1 MPKANQAALEF
12 LSTRHSYPARTLGL
26 PVPDDALLEYL
37 LTLAT
42 RTPDHG
48 KLAPWRFIVLKKA
61 ALTRL
66 SDLAKAHA
74 DSHGVDETKRAKAH
88 GQFDFAT
95 LAVVVVSSPKDIE
108 RIPLSEQ
115 ILSAG
120 AVCSALVNAAQAHGF
135 GGCWLSGW
143 LSHDSDFAQSAFGLN
158 ADETV
163 AGIVHIGTPAQTPS
177 ATPRADI
184 STITKWI
191 AD

>member
-66 SDLAKAHA
+66 SGLAKVHA
-74 DSHGVDETKRAKAH
+74 DSCGADATKRTKAH
-88 GQFDFAT
+88 GQFDFGN
-95 LAVVVVSSPKDIE
+95 LAVVVISSPKDIE

-115 ILSAG
+115 VLSTG
-120 AVCSALVNAAQAHGF
+120 AVCAALVNAAQALGF

-143 LSHDSDFAQSAFGLN
+143 LSHDSDFIQSAFGLS
-158 ADETV
+158 AHETV
-163 AGIVHIGTPAQTPS
+163 AGLVHLGTPKQKSPE
-177 ATPRADI
+177 
-184 STITKWI
+184 TIRPETTNITQWMTE
-191 AD
+191 

>member
-1 MPKANQAALEF
+1 MSTANQAALEF

-26 PVPDDALLEYL
+26 PVPDDALLTKL
-37 LTLAT
+37 LTLAA
-42 RTPDHG
+42 RSPDHG
-48 KLAPWRFIVLKKA
+48 KLIPWRFIVLKKA

-120 AVCSALVNAAQAHGF
+120 AVCSALVNAAQALGF

-143 LSHDSDFAQSAFGLN
+143 LSHDSDFIQSAFGLN
-158 ADETV
+158 LYETV
-163 AGIVHIGTPAQTPS
+163 AGIIHLGTPSQTPP
-177 ATPRADI
+177 ATKRPDI
-184 STITKWI
+184 ANITKWI
-191 AD
+191 VN

>member
-1 MPKANQAALEF
+1 MPTANQAALEF
-12 LSTRHSYPARTLGL
+12 LSTRHSYPARSLGL
-26 PVPDDALLEYL
+26 PVPDDALVTNL
-37 LTLAT
+37 LTLAA
-42 RTPDHG
+42 RSPDHG
-48 KLAPWRFIVLKKA
+48 KLTPWRFIVLKKA
-61 ALTRL
+61 ALIRL

-74 DSHGVDETKRAKAH
+74 DSYSVDATKRAKAH
-88 GQFDFAT
+88 GQFDFGT

-158 ADETV
+158 TEETV
-163 AGIVHIGTPAQTPS
+163 AGIVHLGTPAQTPP
-177 ATPRADI
+177 ATKRPDI
-184 STITKWI
+184 ANITKWI
-191 AD
+191 LN